1 MPSQP
6 NKDKRAIARD
16 SRQQG
21 RVLLIAEDS
30 VSEETRVLE
39 ELGLEVVE
47 VASGTKAMIALQ
59 RSRPHVAIAS
69 AALKSVDA
77 ADLVRLFSQTQD
89 HIPLV
94 LIGPE
99 TSTTE
104 RRLAALSAGLVDYF
118 QVPQELAL
126 LQERIKQLVAQTQ
139 AMENL
144 RADAD
149 LDSLTGLA
157 NRRRFRLALNR
168 EVERWRR
175 YGLPCALLLLD
186 IDLMKSINDA
196 HGHTAGDVAICR
208 IADTLIAASRDNDT
222 PARVGGEEFAL
233 LLAGVSADKAK
244 VAAERL
250 RAIIAGSPIPEVG
263 LVTVSIGV
271 AVCPEHANSERRL
284 YAASDA
290 ALYVAKNEGRN
301 RVSLAPPMQ
310 GTLPGV

>member
-1 MPSQP
+1 MPTQV
-6 NKDKRAIARD
+6 KDRRFIETE
-16 SRQQG
+16 SRQRG
-21 RVLLIAEDS
+21 RVLLITEQTAPAEADALS
-30 VSEETRVLE
+30 A
-39 ELGLEVVE
+39 LGLDVVG
-47 VASGTKAMIALQ
+47 VASGTRAMIALQ

-69 AALKSVDA
+69 TDLRSVSA
-77 ADLVRLFSQTQD
+77 ADLIRMFSQTQERT
-89 HIPLV
+89 PLV

-99 TSTTE
+99 PATTD
-104 RRLAALSAGLVDYF
+104 RRLSALAMGLADYF
-118 QVPQELAL
+118 QTPQEIAL
-126 LQERIKQLVAQTQ
+126 LQERTKQLVVQAQ
-139 AMENL
+139 AMERL
-144 RADAD
+144 RGEAD
-149 LDSLTGLA
+149 LDSLSGLA

-186 IDLMKSINDA
+186 IDLMKAINDT
-196 HGHTAGDVAICR
+196 HGHTAGDVVICR
-208 IADTLIAASRDNDT
+208 IADTLVAASRDNDT

-233 LLAGVSADKAK
+233 LLAGVSAEKAQ

-250 RAIIAGSPIPEVG
+250 RMIISALPIPGVG
-263 LVTVSIGV
+263 TVTVSIGV

-301 RVSLAPPMQ
+301 RVAMAPPIQ